1 MSKNAK
7 SQGAIEEILSLID
20 ATESKDIRLYVSEG
34 SLKFNAP
41 KGAMDESIIGQLK
54 KKSGRVNILFDGDR
68 RG

>member
-1 MSKNAK
+1 MSKNTK

-20 ATESKDIRLYVSEG
+20 VTESKDIRLYVSEG

-54 KKSGRVNILFDGDR
+54 KNREG
-68 RG
+68 